1 MAASNS
7 KAWSKSLHD
16 ARGCGSGSRSQFNRV
31 KLEEAG
37 WQILSRQSG
46 NRVHFT
52 YIDPDG
58 KKYKSSKDVER
69 KLNADGALFQF
80 LEPEIENVEEA
91 AVTIAQTVKA
101 VHEESD
107 EDYEPP
113 TKQRADQAVVKS
125 G

>member
-1 MAASNS
+1 M
-7 KAWSKSLHD
+7 
-16 ARGCGSGSRSQFNRV
+16 

-46 NRVHFT
+46 NQVHLT

-58 KKYKSSKDVER
+58 KKYKSSKDMER

-80 LEPEIENVEEA
+80 RKPEIENVEKA
-91 AVTIAQTVKA
+91 AVTMAQTVEA

-107 EDYEPP
+107 EDYAIKA
-113 TKQRADQAVVKS
+113 TCRS
-125 G
+125 GCRQIWVSRKLNVLL

>member
-1 MAASNS
+1 MVASDS

-16 ARGCGSGSRSQFNRV
+16 ARGCGSGSRSWFDTV
-31 KLEEAG
+31 KLEEAS

-46 NRVHFT
+46 NRVHLT

-58 KKYKSSKDVER
+58 KRYKSSKDVER

-80 LEPEIENVEEA
+80 LKPEIENVEET
-91 AVTIAQTVKA
+91 AVTMAQTVEA

-107 EDYEPP
+107 EDYEPRS
-113 TKQRADQAVVKS
+113 KQ
-125 G
+125 

>member
-1 MAASNS
+1 MQREIYLWRRAIR
-7 KAWSKSLHD
+7 KLGRRCPRLWFD
-16 ARGCGSGSRSQFNRV
+16 TV

-46 NRVHFT
+46 NQVHLA

-80 LEPEIENVEEA
+80 LKPEIENVEEA
-91 AVTIAQTVKA
+91 AVTMAQTVEA

-113 TKQRADQAVVKS
+113 SKQHADQAFAKTQP
-125 G
+125 